1 MKRKGTFFTYHHL
14 LFLSHLMMGSGDA
27 PRWRDQTYTVPLGR
41 GVWQAWVAGWQL
53 SAQPSCFLLCL
64 SCCVWGSR
72 APAELLLVGWQ
83 HAGDP
88 RVMQQLSSSHFLAE
102 PSSSVCSGDLVY
114 PSCANMQTESS
125 HSYRKGLTCFPE
137 GLMGLGALPSTG
149 SWYWWQSDPSLLVWV
164 CSRAK
169 EVSLSPYANPQPQK
183 DVSTVLWHRD
193 KMKSKDSSFMSGS
206 SFPC

>member
-1 MKRKGTFFTYHHL
+1 
-14 LFLSHLMMGSGDA
+14 MMGSGDA
-27 PRWRDQTYTVPLGR
+27 PRWRDQTYTVPLGGEFGRR
-41 GVWQAWVAGWQL
+41 GWLAGSSQ
-53 SAQPSCFLLCL
+53 AQPSCFLLCL
-64 SCCVWGSR
+64 SRRAWGSR

-88 RVMQQLSSSHFLAE
+88 RVMQHLSSSHFLAE

-125 HSYRKGLTCFPE
+125 HLYRKGLTCFPE

-169 EVSLSPYANPQPQK
+169 QVSPQP
-183 DVSTVLWHRD
+183 LC
-193 KMKSKDSSFMSGS
+193 KSSATEGCFHCALAQG
-206 SFPC
+206 